1 MRLMPTLKISKSL
14 NAWTGRWKNTRI
26 RIFPEHQFN
35 EDGEKGNLIELFRL
49 QDRDLPAL
57 CGSHKVRVIKGRAYT
72 ISNIWLSD
80 EAIITLHKMLGESV
94 KERALPKER
103 KEYTDEALQK
113 LISTWTQ
120 GQSDDWLINTLNE
133 MDLPHG
139 QYMMAVD
146 FYKKVG
152 DFDPNNEK

>member
-1 MRLMPTLKISKSL
+1 MPTLKISRYK
-14 NAWTGRWKNTRI
+14 NAWVARWKNTRI
-26 RIFPEHQFN
+26 KLFPEHQFK
-35 EDGEKGNLIELFRL
+35 EDGNKGNLIEFFRL
-49 QDRDLPAL
+49 QDVDLPAL
-57 CGSHKVRVIKGRAYT
+57 CISNKVRTINGRAYT
-72 ISNIWLSD
+72 ISSVWLTD
-80 EAIITLHKMLGESV
+80 EAAVALHKILGESI

-103 KEYTDEALQK
+103 VEYTDEALQK

-146 FYKKVG
+146 FYKKIG
-152 DFDPNNEK
+152 DFDPNKDQV